1 MSTTFVVYSKCQFL
15 SSNIQLHPI
24 YVIIYT
30 QYDIMKSNL
39 CVVLF
44 GFDTVHRY
52 NKKDTNSNTFNT
64 LRLRGNLRLFPKK
77 VDFFGLP
84 LVEIDRSSIN
94 CHQWKQLCKPKIYF
108 QTNENVFLS
117 NPHVKNR
124 YQFCDGLRRS
134 NWESSPSHDIWN
146 RKRKLPHAEGWGDD
160 GRVVYSYGWG
170 CVKKGCVNAGGG
182 GNTWP
187 W

>member
-1 MSTTFVVYSKCQFL
+1 MLEVCENDV
-15 SSNIQLHPI
+15 LHRA
-24 YVIIYT
+24 VK
-30 QYDIMKSNL
+30 M
-39 CVVLF
+39 VVLAQAF
-44 GFDTVHRY
+44 LPSCPFFRY
-52 NKKDTNSNTFNT
+52 KVILVRNMSV
-64 LRLRGNLRLFPKK
+64 RGNLRLFPKK

-94 CHQWKQLCKPKIYF
+94 CHLWKQLCKPKIYF

-170 CVKKGCVNAGGG
+170 CVKKGCVNTGGG